1 MLFLSLPLLWPLVIR
16 YSAVLT
22 LLNWLVRATTVETHD
37 DCVRVCVCVSALGC
51 VSLAQRTAISR
62 HRRTA
67 GALSLLALTDTD
79 RVAADARRAA
89 VHPGAR
95 RRASLRPRGRP
106 PPAAAAAAAAAEV
119 TETPT
124 DQRRLRA
131 VRTRRHRCKQAAV
144 VLQAASLGVAEI

>member
-1 MLFLSLPLLWPLVIR
+1 VLFLSLALLWPLVIR

-37 DCVRVCVCVSALGC
+37 DCVCVCVSALGC

-62 HRRTA
+62 HRRTV
-67 GALSLLALTDTD
+67 GALSLLAITDTD

-95 RRASLRPRGRP
+95 RRASLRPRDRPP
-106 PPAAAAAAAAAEV
+106 PPAAAAAAAATEV

-144 VLQAASLGVAEI
+144 VLQAASLAVAEI

>member
-1 MLFLSLPLLWPLVIR
+1 
-16 YSAVLT
+16 
-22 LLNWLVRATTVETHD
+22 
-37 DCVRVCVCVSALGC
+37 VCVCVSALGC

-62 HRRTA
+62 HRRTL

-106 PPAAAAAAAAAEV
+106 PPPPAAAAAAAAEV

>member
-37 DCVRVCVCVSALGC
+37 DCVCVCVCVCVSALGC

-62 HRRTA
+62 HRRTV
-67 GALSLLALTDTD
+67 GALSLLAITDTD

-95 RRASLRPRGRP
+95 RRASLRPRDRPPP

-124 DQRRLRA
+124 DQRRRRA
-131 VRTRRHRCKQAAV
+131 VHAR
-144 VLQAASLGVAEI
+144 

>member
-1 MLFLSLPLLWPLVIR
+1 V
-16 YSAVLT
+16 
-22 LLNWLVRATTVETHD
+22 
-37 DCVRVCVCVSALGC
+37 
-51 VSLAQRTAISR
+51 
-62 HRRTA
+62 
-67 GALSLLALTDTD
+67 GALSLLAITDTD

-95 RRASLRPRGRP
+95 RRASLRPLGRP
-106 PPAAAAAAAAAEV
+106 PPPPPPAAAAAAAAAAAEV

-131 VRTRRHRCKQAAV
+131 VRTRRHGCKQAAV